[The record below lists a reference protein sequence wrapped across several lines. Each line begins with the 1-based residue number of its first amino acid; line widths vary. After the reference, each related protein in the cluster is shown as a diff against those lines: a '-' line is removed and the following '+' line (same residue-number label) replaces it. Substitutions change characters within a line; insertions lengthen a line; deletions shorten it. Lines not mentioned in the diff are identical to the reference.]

1 MMFAASAAIRMA
13 ATMKTR
19 AGSIFRPFD
28 AILLDRRV
36 ALLLNGG
43 GHREDQHGDDG
54 RDIGLHHGERADAG
68 DPHHGGGGV
77 ADDAARSAGVRGRDD
92 RGEIAD
98 VNLALEHV
106 PRNGA
111 ADQGG
116 GDIVEEARQ
125 HEHQDEQHDAAL
137 PVVRQQRRHLI
148 RNPALLEMPGQQR
161 KPHQQQEQIGERDPL
176 MRHVVAEAGQ
186 ARTVLEAGEDQFV
199 DDDRGKAGERDLK
212 RLVMEQ
218 RDPKQRQREQDEV
231 DGYSEHKY
239 RLHHHG
245 LERALKGCDRYCS
258 VISAPSAMRR
268 FR

>member
-1 MMFAASAAIRMA
+1 M
-13 ATMKTR
+13 
-19 AGSIFRPFD
+19 
-28 AILLDRRV
+28 
-36 ALLLNGG
+36 
-43 GHREDQHGDDG
+43 
-54 RDIGLHHGERADAG
+54 
-68 DPHHGGGGV
+68 
-77 ADDAARSAGVRGRDD
+77 
-92 RGEIAD
+92 
-98 VNLALEHV
+98 NLALEHV

-111 ADQGG
+111 ADQGR
-116 GDIVEEARQ
+116 GDIVEEARE

-199 DDDRGKAGERDLK
+199 DDDRGKAGQRDLK

-218 RDPKQRQREQDEV
+218 RDTEQRQREQDEV

-245 LERALKGCDRYCS
+245 LEPR
-258 VISAPSAMRR
+258 
-268 FR
+268 